1 MSARIVGAALALLV
15 GCAAEQ
21 HPKSAEA
28 APLPPQS
35 VRVEVARKVVRPIG
49 DEVVGT
55 VRARSVTAISSSVMG
70 TIRVLKV
77 KLGSRVRPGDVLMQL
92 AVGEI
97 EAKAAQASALFA
109 QAGVELKRAEQ
120 LKASQSI
127 PSAQYDAAAAQ
138 YRIAEAALAEA
149 EAMRSYTVIRA
160 PFAGVITDKLCTV
173 GDLALPGKPLLVLE
187 SPGTLRLEAAVPEGI
202 AHFLHEGDVMQV
214 RLDAAKEPLE
224 AKLSEL
230 SPSADPGSRTV
241 LVKLDLPNVPDL
253 RAGMFGRL
261 TVRTGAE
268 SSVRVPAQAI
278 VRRGQLETL
287 FVAERGKA
295 ALRLIRAGRSVD
307 GETEVLAG
315 LEGGEAVVVE
325 PVTLLADG
333 QPIEVRP

>member
-1 MSARIVGAALALLV
+1 MSTRVIAAAFALLV

-21 HPKSAEA
+21 HRKPTEA
-28 APLPPQS
+28 APLPQA
-35 VRVEVARKVVRPIG
+35 VRVEVARKVVRPVG

-55 VRARSVTAISSSVMG
+55 VRARYVSAISSSVMG

-77 KLGSRVRPGDVLMQL
+77 KLGSRVRPGDVLVQL
-92 AVGEI
+92 SVGEI

-149 EAMRSYTVIRA
+149 EAMRSYTIIRA
-160 PFAGVITDKLCTV
+160 PFAGVITDKQCNV
-173 GDLALPGKPLLVLE
+173 GDLAQPGKPLLVLE

-202 AHFLHEGDVMQV
+202 AHFLREGDVMQV
-214 RLDAAKEPLE
+214 RLDAAKEPLA

-261 TVRTGAE
+261 TVRTGEE

-295 ALRLIRAGRSVD
+295 ALRLVRTGRSAG

-315 LEGGEAVVVE
+315 LERGEAVVVE
-325 PVTLLADG
+325 PATLLADG